1 MVPALAVLG
10 LLGAAGA
17 AAAPAFP
24 ARHARQLDTQCFAK
38 VFEFG
43 EECWDVTCTFFTE
56 EAGGDTTCR
65 EDGDTLCC
73 ADDKDDCCVP
83 DATVIGVFCA
93 GGVVF
98 LLILVLACCA
108 CCGACPLYGHLCCA
122 PDRGCCVPGA
132 PDVERGLK
140 VHESD
145 LGMLVMDGAM
155 SGASAVNEKAVL
167 TPPASPAPEV
177 RGVDAPGDPEPSR
190 TRRRRPATTRRRRR
204 RPTCRPSRACSA
216 ASRTATANS
225 TCPAELP
232 SLRPGAR
239 PACPLLPS

>member
-1 MVPALAVLG
+1 MVRALAALG

-83 DATVIGVFCA
+83 AATVIGVFCA

-145 LGMLVMDGAM
+145 LGMLVMDGAAKE
-155 SGASAVNEKAVL
+155 SEIPNFKGSFLGRFPLVL
-167 TPPASPAPEV
+167 ADFWTSDRLSE
-177 RGVDAPGDPEPSR
+177 RSRRVDAFFSGTRARAEHSR
-190 TRRRRPATTRRRRR
+190 
-204 RPTCRPSRACSA
+204 
-216 ASRTATANS
+216 
-225 TCPAELP
+225 
-232 SLRPGAR
+232 
-239 PACPLLPS
+239 

>member
-1 MVPALAVLG
+1 MVRALAVLG

-177 RGVDAPGDPEPSR
+177 RGVDAPGDPEPIPDP
-190 TRRRRPATTRRRRR
+190 PA
-204 RPTCRPSRACSA
+204 PPDDDAPPPP
-216 ASRTATANS
+216 
-225 TCPAELP
+225 PADVSPVAGMLCCKQNGDGQLNL
-232 SLRPGAR
+232 S
-239 PACPLLPS
+239 C